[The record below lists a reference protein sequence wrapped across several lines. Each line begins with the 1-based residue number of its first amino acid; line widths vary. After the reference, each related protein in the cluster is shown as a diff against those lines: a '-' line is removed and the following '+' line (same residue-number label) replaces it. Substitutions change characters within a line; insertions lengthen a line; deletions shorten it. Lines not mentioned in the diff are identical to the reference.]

1 MKKLLTAFATAI
13 VTATSTWAAPATLDE
28 ISDYLDTLQSVQAD
42 FVQFNPDGSQM
53 PGTMYLKRPGKVR
66 FEYQG
71 VNVPLVLISG
81 GQVAVFD
88 PLSNE
93 PPFRFPV
100 GQTPLAP
107 VLQRDVDLAST
118 RFETRIQES
127 EDFTLLNIQDPKFAQ
142 YGYVTLVFDTEPLQL
157 RQWVIV
163 DGAGAQT
170 AIALSRIDLSASI
183 RNSIFNIRSEMRA
196 RGFDPS

>member
-13 VTATSTWAAPATLDE
+13 VTATRTWAAPATLDE

-127 EDFTLLNIQDPKFAQ
+127 EDFTLLYIQDPKFAQ